1 MTSEFSMFKPFDG
14 QMKYPD
20 MEKRILA
27 WWDENRIFDA
37 LRTQL
42 ADKPPWS
49 FNDGPITANNAMG
62 VHHAWGRTYKD
73 IYCRYK
79 AMKGYNQRW
88 QNGFDCQGLWV
99 EVEVEKALGF
109 NSKRD
114 IEAYGLEKFSR
125 DCRARVDEYAE
136 RIVQQS
142 IRMGQWMNWYHE
154 DGQPA
159 SYFTM
164 DDNNIEHIWHFLKVC
179 AEKGWLYK
187 GHRAMPWCWRCGTS
201 LSQHELVDSYQE
213 QTDPSC
219 FFRCQVEDRLNEYFL
234 VWTTTPWTLTAN
246 TALAI
251 QPEADYAK
259 VTLGEDTY
267 YLMKALVKRVMPKE
281 ARIIETV
288 PGKDLLGLA
297 FHGPMEDIPAQE
309 KVSRRTVPW
318 EIVSDEEG
326 TGIVHIAPG
335 CGAEDFQLGQ
345 DLGLDIIVPIDD
357 NGYFTQPTGWLAGK
371 HVRDTAEEIRQDL
384 DTRGV
389 LFRWED
395 YEHRYPYCWRCKTPL
410 VFRLADE
417 WFISAEEIRAPMKR
431 ESAKIK
437 WMPEYGGLLMQDWLD
452 NMGDWCISRRRFWG
466 LPLPIYNCEAC
477 DHLNVIGNTVELRER
492 AVHPEKVDALPE
504 LHRPWI
510 DDIEITCEKCQKPLT
525 RVSEVGDCWLDAG
538 IVPYSTLNYL
548 PEQKGI
554 AGTIRSIRGPE
565 AERDKKLG
573 PHLPGHMES
582 AKSFPADWISEMR
595 EQVRLWFY
603 SQLFMS
609 VTLNDCAP
617 FKSVLTY
624 EEMRDENGEAFSK
637 SGGKSIAVEEATET
651 MGADVM
657 RWQFAGAPIN
667 MVFRFGYGPAEEVT
681 RKMLRL
687 WNVYAF
693 FVTYANLPDCPPIYG
708 SAPMDQ
714 RSELD
719 HWVIARLH
727 KLIEQCNNRLEN
739 FDSATVVREVEKF
752 LDDLSTW
759 YVRRSRRRFWKSGD
773 DGDKQAA
780 MQTLYE
786 VLVAISKIIA
796 PILPFS
802 AEELYQSLVPPVE
815 PGAPK
820 SVHLCSYP
828 VADETLIN
836 QGLLDD
842 MDALMHV
849 IELGRAARN
858 EARMKVRQPALRIL
872 VKPADKRQGETVK
885 RLKTQILEELNVKN
899 LAVIEDES
907 EFQAYAI
914 KPDFSKWG
922 PRFGKQLNAV
932 KQALE
937 VLDPNE
943 TGTMV
948 ANGQQIELTVDG
960 EIVILNPDELVL
972 ERVDAKWVAVV
983 ADFGC
988 TVAIDTHINREL
1000 LLEGLM
1006 RDFVRHVQNLR
1017 KEADFHVNDRINLFY
1032 DTEGDLAEAVATH
1045 VDYIQM
1051 ETLSVSVQ
1059 AGEPPENATV
1069 SSLKIGEQPI
1079 RLGVRQI
1086 ST

>member
-1 MTSEFSMFKPFDG
+1 MKISLMFKPFDG

-20 MEKRILA
+20 MEKRILD
-27 WWDENRIFDA
+27 WWEENGIFGK

-42 ADKPPWS
+42 ADKPTWS
-49 FNDGPITANNAMG
+49 FFDGPITANNAMG

-109 NSKRD
+109 DSKRD
-114 IEAYGLEKFSR
+114 IEEYGLEKFSLA
-125 DCRARVDEYAE
+125 CRARVDKYAE

-154 DGQPA
+154 DGHPA

-164 DDNNIEHIWHFLKVC
+164 DDNNIEHIWHFLSVC
-179 AEKGWLYK
+179 HEKGWLYK
-187 GHRAMPWCWRCGTS
+187 GHRSMPWCWRCGTS
-201 LSQHELVDSYQE
+201 LSQHELVDSYKE
-213 QTDPSC
+213 QIDPSC
-219 FFRCQVEDRLNEYFL
+219 FFRCQVEDRPNEYFL

-251 QPEADYAK
+251 QPEANYAK
-259 VTLGEDTY
+259 VRLDNDTY
-267 YLMKALVKRVMPKE
+267 YLMKALVEKVMPKE
-281 ARIIETV
+281 TELIETV
-288 PGKDLLGLA
+288 PGKELIGLS
-297 FHGPMEDIPAQE
+297 FHGPMENLPVQAE
-309 KVSRRTVPW
+309 VTRRTVAW
-318 EIVSDEEG
+318 DMVSEEEG

-335 CGAEDFQLGQ
+335 CGAEDFQLSQ
-345 DLGLDIIVPIDD
+345 DIDLDIIVPIDD
-357 NGYFTQPTGWLAGK
+357 NGYFTNRMGWLKGK
-371 HVRDTAEEIRQDL
+371 HVRDTAEDIRQDL
-384 DTRGV
+384 ETRGV

-395 YEHRYPYCWRCKTPL
+395 YEHRYPFCWRCKTPL

-417 WFISAEEIRAPMKR
+417 WFIASDEIRAPMKR
-431 ESAKIK
+431 ESAKVK
-437 WMPEYGGLLMQDWLD
+437 WIPEYGGLLMQDWLS

-466 LPLPIYNCEAC
+466 LPLPIYHCEDC
-477 DHLNVIGNTVELRER
+477 DHLNVISSTVELRER
-492 AVHPEKVDALPE
+492 AVNPDMVDALPE

-510 DDIEITCEKCQKPLT
+510 DEIEITCEKCNKPVN

-538 IVPYSTLNYL
+538 IVSYSTLNYL

-554 AGTIRSIRGPE
+554 EGTLRSIRGPE
-565 AERDKKLG
+565 AEQDKKNQRID
-573 PHLPGHMES
+573 ES
-582 AKSFPADWISEMR
+582 ANQQINTWFPADWISEMR

-609 VTLNDCAP
+609 VTLNDCTP

-624 EEMRDENGEAFSK
+624 EEMRDESGEAFSK
-637 SGGKSIAVEEATET
+637 SGGNAIAVEDATER

-693 FVTYANLPDCPPIYG
+693 FVTYANLPDCPPIA
-708 SAPMDQ
+708 SSPPMDK

-719 HWVIARLH
+719 RWVIARLH
-727 KLIEQCNNRLEN
+727 TLIAQCNDRLEH
-739 FDSATVVREVEKF
+739 FDSATFVREVEKF

-773 DGDKQAA
+773 DKDKRSAV
-780 MQTLYE
+780 QTLYE
-786 VLVAISKIIA
+786 VLVTLSKLIA

-802 AEELYQSLVPPVE
+802 AEELYQSLVPPVNPE
-815 PGAPK
+815 APE

-828 VADETLIN
+828 TADEGLIN
-836 QGLLDD
+836 QELIDD
-842 MDALMHV
+842 MDALKHV

-858 EARMKVRQPALRIL
+858 EAKMKVRQPALRLL
-872 VKPADKRQGETVK
+872 VKPTNSRQGETVT
-885 RLKTQILEELNVKN
+885 RLRSQILEELNVKE
-899 LAVIEDES
+899 LTVIEDETV
-907 EFQAYAI
+907 FQTYAV

-922 PRFGKQLNAV
+922 PRFGKQLNV
-932 KQALE
+932 VRKALE
-937 VLDPNE
+937 LLDQNE
-943 TGTMV
+943 TGMMI
-948 ANGQQIELTVDG
+948 ADGRSIELVVDG
-960 EIVILNPDELVL
+960 ETISITPDELVL
-972 ERVDAKWVAVV
+972 ERVDADGLAVV
-983 ADFGC
+983 SDFGC
-988 TVAIDTHINREL
+988 TVAIDTEITREL

-1006 RDFVRHVQNLR
+1006 RDVVRHVQNLR
-1017 KEADFHVNDRINLFY
+1017 KEADFHVNDRINLYY
-1032 DTEGDLAEAVATH
+1032 DATGDLAEAISVHTE
-1045 VDYIQM
+1045 YIQA
-1051 ETLSVSVQ
+1051 ETLAVSIQ
-1059 AGEPPENATV
+1059 AGAAPDEAVVNE
-1069 SSLKIGEQPI
+1069 LKIGENAL
-1079 RLGVRQI
+1079 RLGVLQVA
-1086 ST
+1086 S